1 MPAWPP
7 LSLRGDGIH
16 ANPPHT
22 DVQDVLRSRLFLT
35 FGPTLSIPF
44 FPVTS
49 KTNRTRS
56 SIIYFDQHNGLSRVK
71 RVIFLQLIAYTLH
84 TLNDEIHSHVEYSK
98 SMIIRSTISKLG
110 LDKKIGRAW
119 RTTQLQ
125 QVVRLIS
132 FFSSGEGK
140 NRRLSF
146 PLFFKVKIMAR

>member
-71 RVIFLQLIAYTLH
+71 HVIRDFSSINRN

-98 SMIIRSTISKLG
+98 SIIIRSTISKLG

-146 PLFFKVKIMAR
+146 PLFLK